1 MAAKQIRVSSSK
13 GDLDPSDGAAPG
25 RFAEAPRWYLWFDT
39 EFTTLDLEKARPLA
53 VALMVTDTRL
63 RRVLPPEADVHLAI
77 RLPPRVAVSPWVRR
91 HLGEL
96 LRRCRSR
103 EAVTMAEADAR
114 MAALVDRVAGPP
126 KRDARCRPVLAGNS
140 IHTDWRLIQRFFPL
154 LAVRINYRQLDV
166 TALKLQWWARRGGLA
181 EDVEFEKEDVALIR
195 RLFPEA
201 RITNERR
208 HDAYY
213 DVQASVAELA
223 FYRRYLCR
231 RGLFA
236 GGHPL
241 ARRPRRA

>member
-1 MAAKQIRVSSSK
+1 
-13 GDLDPSDGAAPG
+13 
-25 RFAEAPRWYLWFDT
+25 LWFDT

-53 VALMVTDTRL
+53 VALMITDTQL

-77 RLPPRVAVSPWVRR
+77 RLPPRATVSRWVRQ
-91 HLGEL
+91 HLSDL
-96 LRRCRSR
+96 LQRCRSR
-103 EAVTMAEADAR
+103 EAVTTTEADRR

-126 KRDARCRPVLAGNS
+126 KREARYRPVLAGNS
-140 IHTDWRLIQRFFPL
+140 IHTDWRLVQRFFPR
-154 LAVRINYRQLDV
+154 LATRINYRQLDV
-166 TALKLQWWARRGGLA
+166 TSLKLQWWARREGLA
-181 EDVEFEKEDVALIR
+181 QAMEFDKEDVGLIR

-201 RITNERR
+201 QITDERR

-223 FYRRYLCR
+223 FYRRCLCR

-236 GGHPL
+236 GDRPL